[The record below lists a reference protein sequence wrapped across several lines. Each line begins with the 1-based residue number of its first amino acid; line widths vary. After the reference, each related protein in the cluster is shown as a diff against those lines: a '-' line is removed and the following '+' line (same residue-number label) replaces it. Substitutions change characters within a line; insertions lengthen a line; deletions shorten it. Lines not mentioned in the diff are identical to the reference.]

1 MTTTLEIQLN
11 GARYPVAC
19 SEAEAPRVRQI
30 AEQLQSRLAGL
41 HKDLGHAQIS
51 DAHLLALM
59 GLILMDE
66 VAEAQSK
73 AASAPIPEPAL
84 IQDNSED
91 TELFINAVSH
101 LTDRVNLIA
110 QRLKAA

>member
-11 GARYPVAC
+11 GSRYPVAC

-30 AEQLQSRLAGL
+30 AEQLQARVAQLR
-41 HKDLGHAQIS
+41 KDLGSAQVT
-51 DAHLLALM
+51 DAHLFALM

-66 VAEAQSK
+66 IAELK
-73 AASAPIPEPAL
+73 ATATIAPTR
-84 IQDNSED
+84 QDSGENGE
-91 TELFINAVSH
+91 EIFINAVSH